1 MSALPDT
8 FFHVREKLAAIM
20 TTLTIPELLERIE
33 YPECDGL
40 PMSDN
45 TEQWDWMVLIK
56 EGLEALFVNEP
67 NVFVAGNLLW
77 YPVEGDNRL
86 RVAPDAMVAF
96 GRPKGP
102 RGSYKQWC
110 EGGVAP
116 QVVFEIVSPGNPHAE
131 ILEKIDFYEEYGV
144 EEFYLYDPDR
154 KTLHGFRRQGDEWL
168 LIPNMMGWVSP
179 RLNVEFDLEEGRLVL
194 RDPDGQRFLSY
205 VELVRLRDQSELLA
219 KRELQRAEKEEL
231 RADQLSQLAE
241 QEQQRVNR
249 LAEKLRA
256 LGVDP
261 DSV

>member
-1 MSALPDT
+1 
-8 FFHVREKLAAIM
+8 M

-45 TEQWDWMVLIK
+45 TEQWDWMILIK
-56 EGLEALFVNEP
+56 EGLEALFANEP

-96 GRPKGP
+96 GRPKGK

-116 QVVFEIVSPGNPHAE
+116 QVVFEIVSPDNTHAE
-131 ILEKIDFYEEYGV
+131 IVEKIDFYDEYGV

-154 KTLHGFRRQGDEWL
+154 KTLRGFHRRNGEWL
-168 LIPNMMGWVSP
+168 PIPNMVGWVSP

-194 RDPDGQRFLSY
+194 PDPDGRRFVSY
-205 VELVRLRDQSELLA
+205 VELARQHQLSE
-219 KRELQRAEKEEL
+219 QRAQREQQRAQREQQ
-231 RADQLSQLAE
+231 RAD
-241 QEQQRVNR
+241 QEQQRADR
-249 LAEKLRA
+249 LAEKLRE
-256 LGVDP
+256 LGINP
-261 DSV
+261 DLA